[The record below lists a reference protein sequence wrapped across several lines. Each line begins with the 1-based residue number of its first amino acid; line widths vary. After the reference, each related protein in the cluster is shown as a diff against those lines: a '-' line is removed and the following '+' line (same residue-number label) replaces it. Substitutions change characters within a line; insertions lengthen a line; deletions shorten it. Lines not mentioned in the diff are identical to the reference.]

1 MPTREEMRQDY
12 QRKKTLHKS
21 ALMFLYTLGI
31 LGAGIAFQDELQ
43 GGFEKIQTYASN
55 TKQNQTGTVQKE
67 AKQMARTNSDMAA
80 QTNGKADLTNEEAL
94 EIFNQLFPDAAQN
107 KAKQTE
113 RTNSDMVAQ
122 NIGAELIN
130 EQTLETLN
138 QILTQTTPPT
148 VTIPLRVDSAV
159 NVAAQQGAT
168 KDSLVTKGSGT
179 RGLLNR
185 LENLQRGK
193 SLLLNKGQNSLTDV
207 KLSQFSE
214 FEKMGLERTVGS
226 VQPVK
231 YNGAVMYPFGKTA
244 QKTGLSKAE
253 IDFITQGLAGDIELG
268 NLGKNAQ
275 FEVLTAPAKDG
286 KAREVVYVALTVQG
300 KKHERYAWAD
310 KNGEKHF
317 YTPDGTLP
325 AKKIMHYPVES
336 QTRISSPFGVRK
348 HPVTGDVRMHKGVD
362 LALPT
367 GTPIK
372 AAADG
377 VVSYVGRDAGYG
389 NWVEIKHKNGYKTR
403 YAHLDQFAKGLKKG
417 TKVHAGQNIA
427 QSGNTGMSTGP
438 HLHYEVRIDGKPVN
452 PMSAYRIEGAKKL
465 EADQM
470 GKFLAFV
477 DVVHKGPSNLFHK
490 NLKGA
495 LAHASLNENGNKSA
509 LVRPI
514 KNANSVPAVSFQV
527 KNKSGRNS

>member
-21 ALMFLYTLGI
+21 ALMFLYTLGV

-55 TKQNQTGTVQKE
+55 TNQNQTGTVQKE

-80 QTNGKADLTNEEAL
+80 QTNGKADLTSEEAL

-113 RTNSDMVAQ
+113 RTNSDMAAQ
-122 NIGAELIN
+122 NIGAELIS

-159 NVAAQQGAT
+159 NVAGREGVKT
-168 KDSLVTKGSGT
+168 DGFVMKGFKAA
-179 RGLLNR
+179 GLLNR
-185 LENLQRGK
+185 LSNLQGGK

-244 QKTGLSKAE
+244 QKTGLSKTE

-268 NLGKNAQ
+268 NLGKNAR

-377 VVSYVGRDAGYG
+377 IVSYVGRDAGYG

-403 YAHLDQFAKGLKKG
+403 YAHLNQFEKGLKVG

-427 QSGNTGMSTGP
+427 QGGNTGRSTGS

-490 NLKGA
+490 DLKGA

-509 LVRPI
+509 L
-514 KNANSVPAVSFQV
+514 ASVKDTNRIPVESFRQR
-527 KNKSGRNS
+527 KTARGL